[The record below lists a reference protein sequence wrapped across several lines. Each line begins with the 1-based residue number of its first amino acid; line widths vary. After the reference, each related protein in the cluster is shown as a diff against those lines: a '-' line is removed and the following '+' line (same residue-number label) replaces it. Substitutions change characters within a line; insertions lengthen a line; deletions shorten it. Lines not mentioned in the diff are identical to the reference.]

1 MSKKNNTSAVEVKNV
16 DPIETTEALVA
27 EVATEEPK
35 AETPKVAPEEPK
47 AETPKVAPEEP
58 KALKA
63 KDTPVDA
70 RIYKALLPIT
80 HGFKGKQRQIV
91 VAAITDLTNVKG
103 GATIAEVTAVVKGVL
118 VAKGGVEPSVRYHLH
133 HLALLGYVEVTNPTY
148 MG

>member
-35 AETPKVAPEEPK
+35 AETPKAEEPK
-47 AETPKVAPEEP
+47 AEEP

>member
-1 MSKKNNTSAVEVKNV
+1 MSKKNITPVVEVENV
-16 DPIETTEALVA
+16 DPIEAPATEIAA
-27 EVATEEPK
+27 EEPK
-35 AETPKVAPEEPK
+35 AETPKV
-47 AETPKVAPEEP
+47 
-58 KALKA
+58 LKA

-80 HGFKGKQRQIV
+80 HSFKGKQRQIV
-91 VAAITDLTNVKG
+91 VAAITDFTNVKG